1 MGLAIGLGA
10 AGGADFGINLGRG
23 EAFMAQKLLD
33 HPEVGPAGKK
43 VGGKGV
49 TQKMGIDA
57 GVESSRFGRLFDDA
71 PEVGSGEAAT
81 VVAEKHVPSRFGADQ
96 LGSGDI
102 EVVLE
107 GFLRDRPEK
116 NEAFLVSFS
125 TDPGATARKVEL
137 LDPKGENFRSAQS
150 GCIKKFKESAVAKS
164 ERGFGRG

>member
-1 MGLAIGLGA
+1 
-10 AGGADFGINLGRG
+10 
-23 EAFMAQKLLD
+23 LD

-49 TQKMGIDA
+49 TQKMGVDA
-57 GVESSRFGRLFDDA
+57 GVESRRFGRPFDDA

-81 VVAEKHVPSRFGADQ
+81 VVAEKHFPSRFGADQ

-125 TDPGATARKVEL
+125 DDPGATARKVEL

-150 GCIKKFKESAVAKS
+150 GRIKKFKESPVANP
-164 ERGFGRG
+164 ERGFGRGGFENPADLVCG